1 MKHLFPSE
9 RSGPGVKILWADAKI
24 ILAGKNIIWAGT
36 RIILAGTKKNFQ
48 RQVQKYVWQVGKLI

>member
-36 RIILAGTKKNFQ
+36 RIILAGTKIFFRDRYKNLFG
-48 RQVQKYVWQVGKLI
+48 RWEN

>member
-36 RIILAGTKKNFQ
+36 RIILAGTKFFFSDRYKNLFG
-48 RQVQKYVWQVGKLI
+48 RWEN